1 MHTPSQIVLPVLNI
15 ITVMGKCGAPSIV
28 YVQIAAVGRLSLS
41 ISGKSS
47 NHP

>member
-1 MHTPSQIVLPVLNI
+1 MRTPSQIVLPVLNI
-15 ITVMGKCGAPSIV
+15 ITVMGKCDATNIV
-28 YVQIAAVGRLSLS
+28 YVQIAAVERLFTS

>member
-1 MHTPSQIVLPVLNI
+1 MRTPSQIVLPVLNI
-15 ITVMGKCGAPSIV
+15 ITVMVKWVATNIF
-28 YVQIAAVGRLSLS
+28 YVQIAAVGRLFLS